1 MREREKDLLIG
12 MRVSTS
18 RLSIRTEAIQKG
30 EGEERTN
37 AARIEGREGWRE
49 GETRAND
56 SKTMQLFAITASVRG
71 SRNYPILFPLLV
83 PSFLPIH
90 PRPRHT
96 CTHVYSCIGDTRRRK
111 VAKRRSVE
119 GTKEIHCGRN
129 VSRRNVNIISRRVG
143 WEEMFRRGLFT
154 RW

>member
-1 MREREKDLLIG
+1 

-90 PRPRHT
+90 PGTRAHT
-96 CTHVYSCIGDTRRRK
+96 YIRVSGIHGDVRW
-111 VAKRRSVE
+111 RSVE
-119 GTKEIHCGRN
+119 ASKE
-129 VSRRNVNIISRRVG
+129 RRKFIADG
-143 WEEMFRRGLFT
+143 MFREGM
-154 RW
+154 